1 MDKKIPKEV
10 IQRLLEYQKNEITE
24 YHIYKRLA
32 RKTKSEKNAHVLEVI
47 ANEERGHYM
56 LFKKY
61 SGRDVSPNFFLVWFY
76 TFVATIF
83 GLTFAVKL
91 MEQGEESAQE
101 RYEFIKP
108 YIPEA
113 ENIIKDEFNHEREL
127 IALIDEEILKYM
139 GSVVLGLND
148 ALVELTGALAGFTL
162 ALQNTRLIA
171 IIGGITGFAA
181 SLSMAASEYLSTKAE
196 GEGKSAG
203 KSALY
208 TGLAYVVTVILL
220 ILPYIFTTNFYL
232 ALGLALL
239 IAVVI
244 IAVFNY
250 FMSVTNDLNFRKQFL
265 EMVIIS
271 FSVSAISFGV
281 GLLVR
286 TVFGIDV

>member
-1 MDKKIPKEV
+1 MVNNIPQEV
-10 IQRLLEYQKNEITE
+10 KQKLIEYQKNEITE

-61 SGRDVSPNFFLVWFY
+61 SGQEVQPNYFLVWFY
-76 TFVATIF
+76 TFMASIF

-113 ENIIKDEFNHEREL
+113 EQIIKDEFNHEREL

-196 GEGKSAG
+196 GDGKSAF
-203 KSALY
+203 KSATY
-208 TGLAYVVTVILL
+208 TGLAYVVTVFLL
-220 ILPYIFTTNFYL
+220 ILPYIFTTNFYI
-232 ALGLALL
+232 ALGSALL
-239 IAVVI
+239 IAVLI
-244 IAVFNY
+244 IALFNY
-250 FMSVTNDLNFRKQFL
+250 FMSVTNDLSFRKQFL

-271 FSVSAISFGV
+271 FSVSAVSFGV

>member
-1 MDKKIPKEV
+1 MENKIPEEIRQKL
-10 IQRLLEYQKNEITE
+10 IEYQRNEITE
-24 YHIYKRLA
+24 YYIYKRLA

-47 ANEERGHYM
+47 ANEERGHYL

-61 SGRDVSPNFFLVWFY
+61 SGEEVKPNGFLVWFY
-76 TFVATIF
+76 SFMATIF
-83 GLTFAVKL
+83 GLTFAIKL

-101 RYEFIKP
+101 RYEIIKP

-162 ALQNTRLIA
+162 ALQNTKLIA

-196 GEGKSAG
+196 GGGKSAG

-208 TGLAYVVTVILL
+208 TGIAYIITVILL
-220 ILPYIFTTNFYL
+220 ILPYVFTSNFYI
-232 ALGLALL
+232 ALGIALL

-250 FMSVTNDLNFRKQFL
+250 FMSVTNDLVFRKQFL

-271 FSVSAISFGV
+271 FSVSAVSFGV

-286 TVFGIDV
+286 IIFGIDV

>member
-1 MDKKIPKEV
+1 MGNKIPQEIKLKLV
-10 IQRLLEYQKNEITE
+10 EYQRNEITE

-32 RKTKSEKNAHVLEVI
+32 RKTKSEKNAHVLEII
-47 ANEERGHYM
+47 ANEEHGHYN

-61 SGRDVSPNFFLVWFY
+61 SGQEVKPKFFQVWFY
-76 TFVATIF
+76 TFIASIF

-101 RYEFIKP
+101 RYEIIKP

-113 ENIIKDEFNHEREL
+113 ESIIKDEFNHEREL

-162 ALQNTRLIA
+162 ALQNAKLVA

-196 GEGKSAG
+196 GGAKSASR
-203 KSALY
+203 SAFY
-208 TGLAYVVTVILL
+208 TGLAYIITIVLL
-220 ILPYIFTTNFYL
+220 ILPYMLIGNFYI
-232 ALGLALL
+232 ALGVAL
-239 IAVVI
+239 I
-244 IAVFNY
+244 IAVLIIALFNF
-250 FMSVTNDLNFRKQFL
+250 FMSVTNDLEFRRQFL

-271 FSVSAISFGV
+271 FSVSALSFGV

-286 TVFGIDV
+286 SVFGIDV